1 MNSHR
6 GSYVAEAARSTG
18 HGDGGARGRV
28 RREGARR
35 RATRERTVADRNGR
49 DFLRRGVD
57 ATSWGGEERADAPDT
72 SNPNRSK
79 SPLAATSTTL
89 RRAGPGRDASA
100 RCATSAETAR
110 RAVAST
116 DGTARAASPAA
127 APSASASASASR
139 PVSWRAARARR
150 RSTAARARRGRPGR
164 RGGRAGR
171 REGGAEAPRSMTWRA
186 GASSGIVGRRGRRR
200 ARVCSPRARA
210 RRTREARVPSS
221 ARVRARAR
229 DRGSD
234 ETLARV
240 ASLGKPAR
248 RPPPRTCRRRA
259 HCKPPLSDSC
269 TPHVQPDWK
278 CVSCRKTLTRLYFLG
293 SVRSLM
299 KISEGR
305 RFNMMPPPPARGGRR
320 ACPEVR
326 SSPRARGYPRAEVS
340 STPGASGGGGTR
352 ANALRSRGGAARGAL
367 DPRRGALT
375 IPRGVSATPRFFA
388 RDDTFS

>member
-49 DFLRRGVD
+49 RLPPARRRRDLLG
-57 ATSWGGEERADAPDT
+57 WGGARGRTRHLEPEQVEESARGHLDDAPARGTGARRERARRDVRGDGEARGRVD
-72 SNPNRSK
+72 RRHGARG
-79 SPLAATSTTL
+79 LA
-89 RRAGPGRDASA
+89 RGGPEREREREREPSGVVA
-100 RCATSAETAR
+100 R
-110 RAVAST
+110 
-116 DGTARAASPAA
+116 GARAAPLD
-127 APSASASASASR
+127 
-139 PVSWRAARARR
+139 
-150 RSTAARARRGRPGR
+150 ARARRGRHGR
-164 RGGRAGR
+164 RGGAEGGR
-171 REGGAEAPRSMTWRA
+171 GGGAEAPRSITWRA

-221 ARVRARAR
+221 ARVRVRAR

-240 ASLGKPAR
+240 ASLGKPER

-278 CVSCRKTLTRLYFLG
+278 CVSCRKTLTTAVHG
-293 SVRSLM
+293 MHDCS
-299 KISEGR
+299 
-305 RFNMMPPPPARGGRR
+305 
-320 ACPEVR
+320 
-326 SSPRARGYPRAEVS
+326 
-340 STPGASGGGGTR
+340 
-352 ANALRSRGGAARGAL
+352 
-367 DPRRGALT
+367 
-375 IPRGVSATPRFFA
+375 
-388 RDDTFS
+388 FSDLPSDL